1 MTSYGE
7 VNWVPENWTKKE
19 IYDIIYDF
27 KRIMTDMYPWRF
39 ERIFAKHT
47 LIGKFIEKIANPHDR
62 HMLVMHVY
70 NVRKKITDWVFMLK
84 HGAEIKR
91 QINTVILDEGN
102 LEEKRRRENRLKE
115 YELSIM
121 QKSDRLKEKARITE
135 ITTQIPHSG
144 SRSNMD
150 MALNDCDKIRTH
162 KNMFE
167 D

>member
-1 MTSYGE
+1 
-7 VNWVPENWTKKE
+7 
-19 IYDIIYDF
+19 
-27 KRIMTDMYPWRF
+27 
-39 ERIFAKHT
+39 
-47 LIGKFIEKIANPHDR
+47 
-62 HMLVMHVY
+62 
-70 NVRKKITDWVFMLK
+70 
-84 HGAEIKR
+84 
-91 QINTVILDEGN
+91 
-102 LEEKRRRENRLKE
+102 
-115 YELSIM
+115 M

>member
-1 MTSYGE
+1 M
-7 VNWVPENWTKKE
+7 
-19 IYDIIYDF
+19 
-27 KRIMTDMYPWRF
+27 
-39 ERIFAKHT
+39 
-47 LIGKFIEKIANPHDR
+47 
-62 HMLVMHVY
+62 
-70 NVRKKITDWVFMLK
+70 TDWVFMLK
-84 HGAEIKR
+84 HSAEIKR
-91 QINTVILDEGN
+91 QIDMVILDEGN

-121 QKSDRLKEKARITE
+121 QKSDRLKEKSRITE